1 MPLCYLKKE
10 KVEMRF
16 LFNKQRLEL
25 FVLVAVKAALFYVIW
40 LVFFSHPVAEN
51 LNDQKMVNRLMGN
64 QENIVYEAK

>member
-1 MPLCYLKKE
+1 
-10 KVEMRF
+10 MRF